1 MPIAR
6 SEPVEG
12 MDGWIWD
19 IFETTPKMST
29 YTMAFA
35 IQDFESVSG
44 TGNMTVWANKE
55 LIDAGYADYAS
66 VVGSDSITIMEE
78 LFGIKYTLSK
88 MDMVHAPQFAAGAME
103 NWGLVLYEYDY
114 ILYDKSNPDDNKKW
128 DVIETISHELA
139 H

>member
-1 MPIAR
+1 
-6 SEPVEG
+6 
-12 MDGWIWD
+12 
-19 IFETTPKMST
+19 MST